1 MFTTSGVVNVKPVD
15 FITQDEIDYV
25 LCGGSSISGGKV
37 RIFNYFEQGH
47 SKEENIKFLKNE
59 YGIGGKTH
67 ALPACDNS
75 WEDHDAKGIRLR
87 KGNVLN
93 SDIELLLNWKT
104 VERRIHELVQSGI
117 YKNGLPKNCVKPDE
131 KTCEKEE
138 KVTVESGSTADTD
151 TWDFDAVDTAVPMD
165 ADNVATAALP
175 KPVNL
180 TNFRNS
186 EDTDSITQANT
197 FSPKDKFRKNIAA
210 IQTLKSIEKE
220 NRYATADEQA
230 VLAKY
235 VGWGGLSDAFDNT
248 KEAWAKVRVS

>member
-1 MFTTSGVVNVKPVD
+1 MFSTKENLQLLISLIDRDIARLDSGEVKPRFRLIYTPQDVRNEVADLLIDKLVFTTSGVVNVKPVD

-104 VERRIHELVQSGI
+104 VERCIHELVQSGI

-138 KVTVESGSTADTD
+138 KVTVESGSTA
-151 TWDFDAVDTAVPMD
+151 
-165 ADNVATAALP
+165 
-175 KPVNL
+175 
-180 TNFRNS
+180 
-186 EDTDSITQANT
+186 
-197 FSPKDKFRKNIAA
+197 
-210 IQTLKSIEKE
+210 
-220 NRYATADEQA
+220 
-230 VLAKY
+230 
-235 VGWGGLSDAFDNT
+235 
-248 KEAWAKVRVS
+248 